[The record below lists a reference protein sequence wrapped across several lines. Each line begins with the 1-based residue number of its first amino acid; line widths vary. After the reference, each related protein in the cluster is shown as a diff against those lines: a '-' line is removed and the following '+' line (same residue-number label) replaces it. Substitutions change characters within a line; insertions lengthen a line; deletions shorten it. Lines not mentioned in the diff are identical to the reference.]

1 MKQGDATEPSTTSE
15 QLLCVA
21 DLADC
26 IALDQAS
33 LKGLWT
39 EKQWRNELSESGRIC
54 MGLRHNGALVAMASG
69 WLVVDELQVNVVA
82 VDPTHQ
88 RRGFGTAVLTALIQQ
103 ARQQGAKSATL
114 EVAPCNTGAT
124 ALYQRLGFTTSG
136 TRRAYYSDGRD
147 ALIQWLEIE

>member
-1 MKQGDATEPSTTSE
+1 MNQGDATEQSTNSE

-39 EKQWRNELSESGRIC
+39 EQQWRNELSESGRIC
-54 MGLRHNGALVAMASG
+54 MGLRRNGALVAIASG

-103 ARQQGAKSATL
+103 ARQQGAKSATI
-114 EVAPCNTGAT
+114 EVASCNTGAT

>member
-1 MKQGDATEPSTTSE
+1 MNQGDATEQSTTSE

-39 EKQWRNELSESGRIC
+39 DQQWRNELSESGRIC

-147 ALIQWLEIE
+147 ALIQWLEID

>member
-1 MKQGDATEPSTTSE
+1 MNQGNATEQIATSE
-15 QLLCVA
+15 QLLCVN

-39 EKQWRNELSESGRIC
+39 EQQWRNELSEPGRIC
-54 MGLRHNGALVAMASG
+54 IGLRQNGPLVAMASG
-69 WLVVDELQVNVVA
+69 WLVVDELQINVVA

-88 RRGFGTAVLTALIQQ
+88 RRGLGTAVLTALIQQ
-103 ARQQGAKSATL
+103 ARQQGARSATL
-114 EVAPCNTGAT
+114 EVSPCNTGAT
-124 ALYQRLGFTTSG
+124 ALYERLGFTTSG

-147 ALIQWLEIE
+147 ALIQWLKLD

>member
-1 MKQGDATEPSTTSE
+1 
-15 QLLCVA
+15 
-21 DLADC
+21 
-26 IALDQAS
+26 
-33 LKGLWT
+33 
-39 EKQWRNELSESGRIC
+39 
-54 MGLRHNGALVAMASG
+54 MGLRHNEALVAMASG

-88 RRGFGTAVLTALIQQ
+88 RRGFGTAVLTALIRQ

>member
-1 MKQGDATEPSTTSE
+1 MNQGDATEESTTSE

-39 EKQWRNELSESGRIC
+39 EKQWRNELSESGHIC
-54 MGLRHNGALVAMASG
+54 VGLRHNGALVALASG